1 MRIVVNGE
9 AVEVPEEQAG
19 RKLVDFLREDLDL
32 TGTKVGCG
40 IGMCGTC
47 TVLVDDQVKRACLLT
62 LGTVQGR
69 RVTTIEGLTPR
80 NGSLHPVQQAFVD
93 AGAIQCGFCTPGM
106 VLAAWGLLLRN
117 PRPTRA
123 QVREALK
130 GNLCR
135 CTGYRQ
141 IVDAVMEA
149 SRRLADAPT
158 DRTKEEGD
166 PNGTA
171 A

>member
-1 MRIVVNGE
+1 MRIEVNGE
-9 AVEVPEEQAG
+9 VHEVPEAMAD

-40 IGMCGTC
+40 IGMCGSC
-47 TVLVDDQVKRACLLT
+47 TVLVDAQPRRACLLT
-62 LGTVQGR
+62 LGTLQGK
-69 RVTTIEGLTPR
+69 RVTTIEGVTPR
-80 NGSLHPVQQAFVD
+80 DGTLHPIQQAFVD

-106 VLAAWGLLLRN
+106 VLAAWGLLFRN

-149 SRRLADAPT
+149 ARRLAAAPSGKAT
-158 DRTKEEGD
+158 EDGGGD
-166 PNGTA
+166 GTA

>member
-1 MRIVVNGE
+1 MRLTVNGE
-9 AVEVPEEQAG
+9 EVEVPDAA
-19 RKLVDFLREDLDL
+19 RNRRLADFLREDLDL

-40 IGMCGTC
+40 IGMCGSC
-47 TVLVDDQVKRACLLT
+47 TVLVDGQVKRACLLT
-62 LGTVQGR
+62 LGTVEGR
-69 RVTTIEGLTPR
+69 RVVTIEGLAPR
-80 NGSLHPVQQAFVD
+80 DGPLHPVQQAFVD
-93 AGAIQCGFCTPGM
+93 RGAIQCGFCTPGM
-106 VLAAWGLLLRN
+106 VMASVGLLQRN

-149 SRRLADAPT
+149 ADRMAAA
-158 DRTKEEGD
+158 REQGEQKENNDG
-166 PNGTA
+166 NAGA
-171 A
+171 

>member
-1 MRIVVNGE
+1 MRIHVNGE
-9 AVEVPEEQAG
+9 VHEVPDEMAD

-40 IGMCGTC
+40 IGMCGSC
-47 TVLVDDQVKRACLLT
+47 TVLVDGQVKRACLLT
-62 LGTVQGR
+62 LGTIHGR
-69 RVTTIEGLTPR
+69 QVTTIEGLAPR
-80 NGSLHPVQQAFVD
+80 EGLLHPVQQAFVD

-106 VLAAWGLLLRN
+106 VMAAWGLLLRN

-141 IVDAVMEA
+141 IIDAVMDA
-149 SRRLADAPT
+149 ARRLAA
-158 DRTKEEGD
+158 DRGEADEEDGHD
-166 PNGTA
+166 GTIA
-171 A
+171 